1 MFVYFLRSRYIVY
14 AEVKLNAFISIKY
27 KKKKSF
33 STPNVIHVRWL
44 NIFSIVCSIF
54 FPLQTAREWSKK
66 KPLKSF
72 SQLKQYV
79 RVFFLCSTHL
89 SYNMRSSCLEYG
101 EKRMKKTIKVF
112 KITVYSP
119 KKKKKLYALKKIH
132 LSKRGDC

>member
-54 FPLQTAREWSKK
+54 FHCKLRENEAKK
-66 KPLKSF
+66 N
-72 SQLKQYV
+72 
-79 RVFFLCSTHL
+79 H
-89 SYNMRSSCLEYG
+89 
-101 EKRMKKTIKVF
+101 
-112 KITVYSP
+112 
-119 KKKKKLYALKKIH
+119 
-132 LSKRGDC
+132 